1 MHCCKHFPL
10 FTQIPVY
17 ATSPVIAFGR
27 TLLQDLYSSNPLA
40 ATFISPSGAQPEAE
54 AVSAN
59 DVSKTSILAQAPTS
73 EEIAKY
79 FSLITPLKYS
89 QPYPPTAASFAPS
102 LEGLTLTAFNSGH
115 TVGGTIWHIQHGMES
130 IVYAIDWNQ
139 ARENVIGG
147 AAWFGGIGASEVIEQ
162 LRRPTALVCSS
173 KGGNKVALSGG
184 RKKRDELLLDNIK
197 SSLIKD
203 GTVLIPTDSS
213 ARVLELA
220 WILEK
225 AWQEG
230 QNDPALK
237 GAKVFLASKSGLA
250 TVRHARSL
258 LEWMDDSIVREFEG
272 DEEAVTKNHR
282 RTGSKQ
288 TNGQPE
294 MSRPFEF
301 KQVKMIERQAQLEKA
316 LSAKGPKVI
325 LASDLSLDWG
335 YSKQVFQHI
344 CPNPE
349 NLVLLTEKTTGELGS
364 EIWKWFNDR
373 QDGVALEKTS
383 DGDQLEQVHTG
394 GRTLSLHQITKGPL
408 DEQELHV
415 YQQYMATQNELQ
427 ASFVPGQEPGTGG
440 VDDAA
445 EDSDS
450 SSDEDED
457 EEHQGRVLNVSAAI
471 GNAGRRKAAISD
483 EDMGVGI
490 LLRKKG
496 VYDFDVRNKKGRNTV
511 FPYVHSRKR
520 ADEFGEY
527 IRPEDYLRAEEKE
540 EEPSQMPGSRFGA
553 GWKRKFDN
561 DKGAQQ
567 DSPSK
572 RRQTGK
578 GERSSDPTQ
587 DAIDAIVNGGIADD
601 SDESEEKEEAEPEK
615 DDVGGPSKVIYSSAT
630 VTVNARLAYVDFAGV
645 HDQRSLQMLI
655 PLIGPRKLVLT
666 AGAMEETEALA
677 ADCKSLLAMD
687 EGESE
692 ASKAAEIFAP
702 AVGDTVDASVD
713 TNAWIVKLSRN
724 LVRRLQWQAVRT
736 MNVVTLT
743 GQLKAEQL
751 VHEED
756 AAVVSN
762 KKQKLLKEDDKS
774 QVDHPMAEQVEKE
787 VDPLLDIVPSNM
799 ATASRSGA
807 QPLHVGDIRLADL
820 RRLMTG
826 AGYLAEFRGAG
837 TLVINGNIAVR
848 KLATGKIV
856 VEGMPTNAA
865 MTPSQG
871 RSNYHEVK
879 RQIYSTLASVGA
891 G

>member
-1 MHCCKHFPL
+1 
-10 FTQIPVY
+10 
-17 ATSPVIAFGR
+17 
-27 TLLQDLYSSNPLA
+27 
-40 ATFISPSGAQPEAE
+40 
-54 AVSAN
+54 
-59 DVSKTSILAQAPTS
+59 
-73 EEIAKY
+73 
-79 FSLITPLKYS
+79 
-89 QPYPPTAASFAPS
+89 
-102 LEGLTLTAFNSGH
+102 
-115 TVGGTIWHIQHGMES
+115 MES
-130 IVYAIDWNQ
+130 IVYAVDWNQ

-173 KGGNKVALSGG
+173 KGGDSVVLPGG
-184 RKKRDELLLDNIK
+184 RKRRDELLLDNIK
-197 SSLIKD
+197 SSLIKN

-237 GAKVFLASKSGLA
+237 GAKVFLASKSALA

-272 DEEAVTKNHR
+272 DEEAATNNHR

-288 TNGQPE
+288 TNGQSK

-301 KQVKMIERQAQLEKA
+301 KYVKMIERQTQLENA
-316 LSAKGPKVI
+316 LNAEGPRVI

-335 YSKQVFQHI
+335 YSKQVFQHV

-349 NLVLLTEKTTGELGS
+349 NLVLLTEKTTGDLGS
-364 EIWKWFNDR
+364 EVWKWLNDR
-373 QDGVALEKTS
+373 QDGVALEKAS

-394 GRTLSLHQITKGPL
+394 GRTLSLRQITKGPL

-427 ASFVPGQEPGTGG
+427 KSFLPGQEPSTGG

-457 EEHQGRVLNVSAAI
+457 EEHQGRVLNVSAAL

-496 VYDFDVRNKKGRNTV
+496 VYDFDVRNKKGRNAI

-540 EEPSQMPGSRFGA
+540 EESSQMPGSRFGA
-553 GWKRKFDN
+553 GQKRKFDS
-561 DKGAQQ
+561 DKATQQ

-572 RRQTGK
+572 RRQIGK
-578 GERSSDPTQ
+578 GEKSSDPTQ
-587 DAIDAIVNGGIADD
+587 DAIDAIVNGGLADD
-601 SDESEEKEEAEPEK
+601 SDESEEEEAEAEK
-615 DDVGGPSKVIYSSAT
+615 DEIEGSSKVIYTSVT

-655 PLIGPRKLVLT
+655 PLIEPHKLVLT

-677 ADCKSLLAMD
+677 ADCKSLLAMK

-692 ASKAAEIFAP
+692 ASKATEIFTP
-702 AVGDTVDASVD
+702 AVGETVDASVD

-724 LVRRLQWQAVRT
+724 LVKRLQWQAVRS

-743 GQLKAEQL
+743 GQLRGEQPTL
-751 VHEED
+751 EED
-756 AAVVSN
+756 AVATSN
-762 KKQKLLKEDDKS
+762 KKQKLLKEENELE
-774 QVDHPMAEQVEKE
+774 VDRPMAEHSQKE
-787 VDPLLDIVPSNM
+787 IDPLLDIIPSSM
-799 ATASRSGA
+799 AAVSRSGA

-820 RRLMTG
+820 RRLMAG

-856 VEGMPTNAA
+856 VEGVPNNAV